1 MWAEGVQLLGR
12 IPLDPA
18 LGTLDGPTGAQSGAF
33 DAVAAQ
39 MLDALQRRAAA

>member
-1 MWAEGVQLLGR
+1 LLGR

-18 LGTLDGPTGAQSGAF
+18 LGTSDGFSGAQSEAF

-39 MLDALQRRAAA
+39 VFDTLQRREAA